1 MDDDSRQGDLAKA
14 MKEPGALPGPS
25 QADMDKWG
33 KIDLINAL
41 SGPNATLDRAVDE
54 RTALLGLV
62 RDVDGGLA
70 ANMTLRQWYAGM
82 ALQAVY
88 GIWIMTHSTRGKR
101 SALVEEA
108 AAIADAM
115 VEATDR
121 DRPR

>member
-1 MDDDSRQGDLAKA
+1 MGDDSRPGDLAKA
-14 MKEPGALPGPS
+14 L
-25 QADMDKWG
+25 D
-33 KIDLINAL
+33 IL
-41 SGPNATLDRAVDE
+41 SKPNATLDRAVDE

-62 RDVDGGLA
+62 RDVDGGPA
-70 ANMTLRQWYAGM
+70 SAMTLRQWYAGM

-88 GIWIMTHSTRGKR
+88 GSWIVTHSTRGTR
-101 SALVEEA
+101 AALVEEA